1 MQIQVDVLARGRLH
15 ESRSEGVDFWMNS
28 PKGHANQ
35 QLVENMR

>member
-15 ESRSEGVDFWMNS
+15 ESRSEGGDFWMNS
-28 PKGHANQ
+28 PKDMPK